1 MIKNLPIRVILRITF
16 LINCILKFCYFHK
29 SWKTAVVV
37 PIYKQGKN
45 AQIPDSYLTIGLL
58 SSLSQLAETIILNRL
73 EAETENKLIPFQFG
87 FREGL
92 IRMTE
97 HIREGFNN
105 HADTAAV
112 FIDIAKAFDRV
123 WIDGLSYK
131 MHKLEIPI
139 QLTLL
144 TQSYL
149 KNRNFTVRV
158 GKELS
163 TPRTTEAGVVQGSR
177 LGSHC
182 FNIFITDIC
191 QMPNTQLA
199 LFADDTAIMCTG
211 PDKTSNVA
219 NLNKHLAELEKWL
232 IRWKIKINVDKCQ
245 AIYFTRARKLP
256 PTPQIIPTTHTIGC
270 RN

>member
-16 LINCILKFCYFHK
+16 LINCILKFCYFPK

-45 AQIPDSYLTIGLL
+45 AQIPDSYRPISLL
-58 SSLSQLAETIILNRL
+58 SSLSKLAETIILNRL

-87 FREGL
+87 FRKGLSTKEQL

-112 FIDIAKAFDRV
+112 FIDISKAFDRV
-123 WIDGLSYK
+123 WIDSLIYK
-131 MHKLEIPI
+131 MYKLGIPI

-144 TQSYL
+144 IQSYL
-149 KNRNFTVRV
+149 KNKNFTVRV

-163 TPRTTEAGVVQGSR
+163 APRTTEAGVVQGSR
-177 LGSHC
+177 LGLHC
-182 FNIFITDIC
+182 FNIFINDIC

-211 PDKTSNVA
+211 Q
-219 NLNKHLAELEKWL
+219 
-232 IRWKIKINVDKCQ
+232 IKP
-245 AIYFTRARKLP
+245 LM
-256 PTPQIIPTTHTIGC
+256 
-270 RN
+270 